1 MSPRLGSPLCHS
13 PLYRT
18 KHNFCKSCT
27 KQHWTV
33 QQNFHINEELHVPQM
48 LYQLSYIP
56 NREKYNELCKVCQV
70 ILPLVKGTGSLSASV
85 RYLTAVSNASN
96 AADMAT
102 AARHT
107 DTIQPAQPSWPK
119 HLSLTLYLE
128 APLILKYLSLTAFH
142 FYIFGYNFLRYTLL
156 KPGNSLPLPWDTML
170 PHCQG

>member
-1 MSPRLGSPLCHS
+1 
-13 PLYRT
+13 
-18 KHNFCKSCT
+18 
-27 KQHWTV
+27 
-33 QQNFHINEELHVPQM
+33 M

-107 DTIQPAQPSWPK
+107 DTIQPAQPS
-119 HLSLTLYLE
+119 
-128 APLILKYLSLTAFH
+128 
-142 FYIFGYNFLRYTLL
+142 
-156 KPGNSLPLPWDTML
+156 
-170 PHCQG
+170 